1 MTDAIT
7 TTTVA
12 ELDPDRTLWVT
23 TNHRGTRTSRV
34 HLSKECQHLRASDH
48 AVIEKQPEV
57 YPGSMA
63 ICKTCA
69 NNRTRTD
76 GGDWSI
82 YNAAVAAGRDGDE

>member
-1 MTDAIT
+1 MTDTI

-12 ELDPDRTLWVT
+12 ELDADRTLWVT

-48 AVIEKQPEV
+48 PVIEKRPEV

-69 NNRTRTD
+69 GDPARTD

-82 YNAAVAAGRDGDE
+82 YNAAVAAGRDADE